1 MLMLHLLRNV
11 VAEKSKDKKVY
22 FKLVMKMILI
32 YLVFKIGNDH

>member
-1 MLMLHLLRNV
+1 MLHLLKNV
-11 VAEKSKDKKVY
+11 VAEKSRDKKMNT